1 MFSDGLLDVCESLIA
16 GCSRGSDQTT
26 LFQTSLPYSSAPA
39 LGINLLVDVKD
50 DCCTR
55 PDNGLEILKC
65 SYVTEESARDR
76 ANPSHC
82 CCHTHRPPEEDHQ
95 PPPKKTSS
103 CCSFHTTGQGSFT
116 QPGLMTF

>member
-1 MFSDGLLDVCESLIA
+1 MFVSHSSQGALEA
-16 GCSRGSDQTT
+16 ATEP

-39 LGINLLVDVKD
+39 LGTNLLVDVKD

-65 SYVTEESARDR
+65 SYVTEESARDC

-82 CCHTHRPPEEDHQ
+82 CCHTHRPPEEDH
-95 PPPKKTSS
+95 
-103 CCSFHTTGQGSFT
+103 
-116 QPGLMTF
+116 

>member
-1 MFSDGLLDVCESLIA
+1 MFVSHSSQGALEA
-16 GCSRGSDQTT
+16 ATEP

-39 LGINLLVDVKD
+39 LGTNLLVDVKD

-65 SYVTEESARDR
+65 SYVTEESARDC

-95 PPPKKTSS
+95 PPPNKPAPAVPFTP
-103 CCSFHTTGQGSFT
+103 QGRVH
-116 QPGLMTF
+116 LHNRA